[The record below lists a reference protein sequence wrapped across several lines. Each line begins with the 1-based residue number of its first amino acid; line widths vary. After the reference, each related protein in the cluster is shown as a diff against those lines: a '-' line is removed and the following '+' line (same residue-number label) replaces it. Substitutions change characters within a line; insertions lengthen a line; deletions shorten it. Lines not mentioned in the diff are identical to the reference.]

1 MNNSSKVLIKKL
13 TTMTFKERE
22 QIMKKNP
29 DELLS
34 KLIDYQGENRWLIY
48 YGLVEKIWSL
58 KAFAE

>member
-1 MNNSSKVLIKKL
+1 
-13 TTMTFKERE
+13 MTFKERE